1 MLCGRRRAAEKDAA
15 AFAVHTNKAGFE
27 RDAADLT
34 LYQRGPFSEHFQ
46 IRLVRQRPRIAGTE
60 QRRGNAQLDLIGGGV
75 PDMAEVVPR
84 RRRLQPAL
92 EAASGSAGNI
102 IFR

>member
-1 MLCGRRRAAEKDAA
+1 MLCGRRRTAEKEAA

-34 LYQRGPFSEHFQ
+34 LYQRGPFSEHFR

-60 QRRGNAQLDLIGGGV
+60 QRRGNAQLDPIGGGV
-75 PDMAEVVPR
+75 PAYGR
-84 RRRLQPAL
+84 RRSSEAPA
-92 EAASGSAGNI
+92 SA
-102 IFR
+102 RS